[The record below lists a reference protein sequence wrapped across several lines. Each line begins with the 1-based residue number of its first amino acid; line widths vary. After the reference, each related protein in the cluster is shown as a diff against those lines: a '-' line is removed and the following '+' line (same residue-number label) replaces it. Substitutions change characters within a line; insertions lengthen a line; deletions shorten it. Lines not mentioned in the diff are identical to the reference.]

1 MPRLRAFA
9 SRGRPRR
16 RRVRAR
22 LRVSGSCRRLCSSG
36 SDACLRPNRSPST
49 FVDRSRVELDR
60 GAYSGGRSVERAL
73 AHALKR
79 REIFSRFGSFRVHDA
94 SRVLGPTRGRTPP
107 RSVRGRPVAPPID
120 AVEVV
125 DGEGAETLHDGH
137 GRLFEGRVESGAERR
152 EVRLRAVLLGGGGVR
167 SGPKTCVE
175 GHGRGRLGRVVVRA
189 RGRTRGE
196 DAWGRVGGGGEGVDQ
211 VVGLVQGHDGG
222 EVRAGRSLDDVAR
235 LRRGIRELTAAK
247 GARAVA
253 HDTRERSRGVDRGRA
268 WGMHDRGKGVAAA
281 HVARGKRARRVN
293 DPTGA
298 D

>member
-1 MPRLRAFA
+1 MGGRPARNGTARTVGDSRTIASRAKRARRGGIPSTTWTTRRDKTLCGNHARLRAFA

-49 FVDRSRVELDR
+49 FVYRSRVELDR
-60 GAYSGGRSVERAL
+60 GAYSGGRSVDRAL

-79 REIFSRFGSFRVHDA
+79 REIFSRFGGFRVHDA
-94 SRVLGPTRGRTPP
+94 SRVLGPPRGRTPP
-107 RSVRGRPVAPPID
+107 RSVRARPVAPPID

-152 EVRLRAVLLGGGGVR
+152 EVRLRAVFLGGGGVR

-189 RGRTRGE
+189 RG
-196 DAWGRVGGGGEGVDQ
+196 
-211 VVGLVQGHDGG
+211 
-222 EVRAGRSLDDVAR
+222 
-235 LRRGIRELTAAK
+235 
-247 GARAVA
+247 ARA
-253 HDTRERSRGVDRGRA
+253 RRGRA
-268 WGMHDRGKGVAAA
+268 GTRRG
-281 HVARGKRARRVN
+281 RGRRR
-293 DPTGA
+293 
-298 D
+298 